1 MIIITDIKHE
11 TNQKKNVLP
20 RAALRRVSSHIGL
33 QAVLNPLCAGRLR
46 AVHQNSPMP
55 VRISENTRRGE
66 KAWML
71 VVHLLLCA
79 APSVCFSPILLLH
92 NTKSGSAYCLLV
104 VLSMWLLRLL
114 PLPVA
119 TCLLSLLLFSL
130 IDVHTQDAAAAA
142 HGFGVESVL
151 LIACFSLFVA
161 ADSTTL
167 SLRTALW
174 LLGASGARIRPL
186 VIVFMTASF
195 LGALVLPDFLVALVL
210 SSVLEKA
217 VLHLRCKFVSQQF
230 RSPSQLQNRR
240 ATLSPVHY
248 ERLVQEMDSILQRK
262 IQCSPPQSDRDSPER
277 SAAAATTR
285 SRRERLTLPKM
296 ASVMSDI
303 CGRFTCGAAWA
314 ALKGQS
320 SSADKSPN
328 TTPPQTSD
336 EQPTLVTLS
345 VRPESTKS
353 GSTPSTSTTPSP
365 FEQRQPPAVASF
377 RKGSPGARSSTP
389 PSPSPGKMRRNS
401 FPLSALTPNVTEHL
415 SDLTTRRAE
424 RASTSELQRR
434 RLLSDPW
441 SQSRRSARSPS
452 VASPTRVRPGGS
464 FVGRGSSVVFPAEVA
479 PEERES
485 GSVTA
490 ENLAPHRRR
499 GRRLSAIQQ
508 INYGDTADSRSS
520 RKVLVPWNYSRDDL
534 TRTSSRVSEDFETL
548 SNDKMCFTIRKT
560 IIIGVVM
567 TSTLASACAKSTRAL
582 IAAGVPRY
590 SFKVSAL
597 VVLPVA
603 LCTTLLCWTAL
614 FFAYLSEYDELA
626 PRSSALAIRDVMQA
640 KLCSMGKIELQ
651 ERCCFAICLVATVAC
666 AVILFTSHAE
676 LVTCVTLAAFA
687 LVFGVPS
694 VSGVPLRDVV
704 AQLPWN
710 IILIHGGSRWLSAAL
725 RDSGLAVWLVSS
737 YTNERF
743 RDMSA
748 TWQLLVLLAV
758 ASFVNEGGEQS
769 GMLTAQLVP
778 IISDMGAEAQR
789 DPLFYVVPV
798 AATCYLPVITPI
810 AHLGLVFVYEHTTA
824 NVGEMVLLGLFL
836 KVVTTTAFTLSS
848 SSYFAF
854 YPTSTNDTLTTF
866 VTD

>member
-1 MIIITDIKHE
+1 M
-11 TNQKKNVLP
+11 
-20 RAALRRVSSHIGL
+20 A
-33 QAVLNPLCAGRLR
+33 
-46 AVHQNSPMP
+46 

-71 VVHLLLCA
+71 VAHILLCA
-79 APSVCFSPILLLH
+79 APPVCFSPILLLH

-130 IDVHTQDAAAAA
+130 IGVHTQDAAAAA
-142 HGFGVESVL
+142 HGFGVDSVL

-186 VIVFMTASF
+186 VIAFMTASF

-230 RSPSQLQNRR
+230 RSPSQAKMQNRR

-262 IQCSPPQSDRDSPER
+262 IQSPPPQSDMDSPDK
-277 SAAAATTR
+277 STATATTR
-285 SRRERLTLPKM
+285 SRRGRVALPKM
-296 ASVMSDI
+296 ASIMADI
-303 CGRFTCGAAWA
+303 CGHFTCGAAWA

-320 SSADKSPN
+320 SSPDKSPDP
-328 TTPPQTSD
+328 TPPQTSD
-336 EQPTLVTLS
+336 EQHTQVTLS

-353 GSTPSTSTTPSP
+353 ASSPSTSTTPP
-365 FEQRQPPAVASF
+365 PLEQRQPPAVASL
-377 RKGSPGARSSTP
+377 REGSPGARSSPP
-389 PSPSPGKMRRNS
+389 PSPSPGTMRRKS
-401 FPLSALTPNVTEHL
+401 CPPSTLTPNVTERL
-415 SDLTTRRAE
+415 SDLATRRSE
-424 RASTSELQRR
+424 RASTGELQRR
-434 RLLSDPW
+434 RPLSDPW
-441 SQSRRSARSPS
+441 SPSRRSIRSS
-452 VASPTRVRPGGS
+452 SMATPTRVRPGGS
-464 FVGRGSSVVFPAEVA
+464 SVGRGSSVVFPAEVA

-490 ENLAPHRRR
+490 KNLAPHRLR

-508 INYGDTADSRSS
+508 MNFGDTADSRSS
-520 RKVLVPWNYSRDDL
+520 RKVLVPWNYSREDL
-534 TRTSSRVSEDFETL
+534 TRTSSRASEDIETV

-560 IIIGVVM
+560 FIIGVVM
-567 TSTLASACAKSTRAL
+567 TSTLASACVKSTRAL

-626 PRSSALAIRDVMQA
+626 PRSSTLAIRDVMQA

-651 ERCCFAICLVATVAC
+651 ERFCFAICLVATVAC

-676 LVTCVTLAAFA
+676 LVTTVTLAAFA
-687 LVFGVPS
+687 LVFGVPC
-694 VSGVPLRDVV
+694 VSGVPLRDVI

-758 ASFVNEGGEQS
+758 ASFINEGGEQS

-778 IISDMGAEAQR
+778 IISDMVAEAQR
-789 DPLFYVVPV
+789 DPLFFAVPV

-836 KVVTTTAFTLSS
+836 KVITTTAFTLSS
-848 SSYFAF
+848 SIYFAF

>member
-11 TNQKKNVLP
+11 TIQKKNVLP

-33 QAVLNPLCAGRLR
+33 QAVLNPLCAGPLR
-46 AVHQNSPMP
+46 AGHQNSPMA
-55 VRISENTRRGE
+55 VRISENTRPGE

-71 VVHLLLCA
+71 VVHILLCA

-130 IDVHTQDAAAAA
+130 IGLHTQDAAAAA
-142 HGFGVESVL
+142 HGFGVDSVL

-230 RSPSQLQNRR
+230 RSPSQAKLQNRR
-240 ATLSPVHY
+240 ATLSPIHY

-262 IQCSPPQSDRDSPER
+262 IQSSPPQSDKDSPEKP
-277 SAAAATTR
+277 AAKATTR
-285 SRRERLTLPKM
+285 SGRERATLRKM
-296 ASVMSDI
+296 ASVMADI
-303 CGRFTCGAAWA
+303 CGRFTCGASWA
-314 ALKGQS
+314 ALKSQS
-320 SSADKSPN
+320 SSPDKSPN
-328 TTPPQTSD
+328 TTPPQASD

-353 GSTPSTSTTPSP
+353 GSSPSTSTTP
-365 FEQRQPPAVASF
+365 AVALF
-377 RKGSPGARSSTP
+377 RKDSPGARSSPP

-401 FPLSALTPNVTEHL
+401 CPLSALPPNVTERL

-434 RLLSDPW
+434 RSLSDPR
-441 SQSRRSARSPS
+441 SPSRRSTRSPS

-490 ENLAPHRRR
+490 ENLAPHRRK

-508 INYGDTADSRSS
+508 INFGDTADSRSS

-534 TRTSSRVSEDFETL
+534 TRTSSRASEDLETV
-548 SNDKMCFTIRKT
+548 SNDKKT
-560 IIIGVVM
+560 FIIGVVM

-626 PRSSALAIRDVMQA
+626 PRSSTLAIRDVMQA

-651 ERCCFAICLVATVAC
+651 ERFCFAICLVATVAC

-778 IISDMGAEAQR
+778 IITDMGAEAQR
-789 DPLFYVVPV
+789 DPLFFAVPV

-836 KVVTTTAFTLSS
+836 KVITTTAFTLSS

>member
-46 AVHQNSPMP
+46 AVHQNNPMP

-130 IDVHTQDAAAAA
+130 IDVHAQDAAAAA
-142 HGFGVESVL
+142 DGFGVESVL

-582 IAAGVPRY
+582 IAAGVPR
-590 SFKVSAL
+590 
-597 VVLPVA
+597 
-603 LCTTLLCWTAL
+603 
-614 FFAYLSEYDELA
+614 
-626 PRSSALAIRDVMQA
+626 
-640 KLCSMGKIELQ
+640 LQ